1 MAMLNMAYA
10 NNTIVVP
17 RLTRL
22 VDDMS
27 VHESRF
33 VVPIFT
39 MKNNSAVPRNRLPL
53 DIYALFGVRL
63 VVSAGSFVG
72 PFLTMMLTMK
82 LGYDEARAG
91 VFMSVVSILSALGLI
106 VGGKLGDRFNRP
118 RVLRTL
124 QATTAL
130 AYIACGVMGFTAAT
144 PFVIAFAMGV
154 LNGTWPII
162 NAIVADVAP
171 ADQRKESFSLLYW
184 GNNIGFSIGPL
195 IAGLLFT
202 AAPRVLFFGNA
213 VVLLAA
219 AGIVTVFVRGAVM
232 PEPVP
237 AATDQQEAAPAVAGV
252 GATSTWSV
260 FKANPILMLYA
271 AGSILTAF
279 VYNQHT
285 FALPIFLKDAL
296 GAEAGPKAYGVVM
309 MTNGLTVV
317 ALTALVVLI
326 SRRLRS
332 LSAVALSS
340 VFYAVGFGSYWLVGG
355 LHVAVLAT
363 IIWTIGEI
371 LGSTNGNAFIAER
384 SPPAFRSRINSAV
397 SFCYIAG
404 NALAPLAAGPIARA
418 YGSSSVW
425 PFVAICALV
434 SAAFMYGVDR
444 LDKNASRHHG

>member
-1 MAMLNMAYA
+1 
-10 NNTIVVP
+10 
-17 RLTRL
+17 
-22 VDDMS
+22 
-27 VHESRF
+27 
-33 VVPIFT
+33 
-39 MKNNSAVPRNRLPL
+39 MKNNNATPRSRLPL

-72 PFLTMMLTMK
+72 PFLTMMLTLK

-91 VFMSVVSILSALGLI
+91 VFMSIVSIVAALGLI

-130 AYIACGVMGFTAAT
+130 AYMACGLMGFTAAT
-144 PFVIAFAMGV
+144 PYVIAFAMGV

-162 NAIVADVAP
+162 NAIVADVSP
-171 ADQRKESFSLLYW
+171 ADRRKESFSLLYW

-202 AAPRVLFFGNA
+202 AAPRALFFGNA

-219 AGIVTVFVRGAVM
+219 AGIVSLFVRGTVT
-232 PEPVP
+232 
-237 AATDQQEAAPAVAGV
+237 ATPEAAPDGASQRDPEQVAVGI
-252 GATSTWSV
+252 GASSTWSV

-317 ALTALVVLI
+317 ALTALVVLV

-340 VFYAVGFGSYWLVGG
+340 AFYAVGFGSYWFVGG
-355 LHVAVLAT
+355 LHVAVMAT
-363 IIWTIGEI
+363 IVWTIGEI

-418 YGSSSVW
+418 YGSTSVW
-425 PFVAICALV
+425 PFVAACALV
-434 SAAFMYGVDR
+434 AAAFMYGVDR
-444 LDKNASRHHG
+444 LDHNAMRRRA

>member
-1 MAMLNMAYA
+1 MLIMAYPD
-10 NNTIVVP
+10 NTIVLP
-17 RLTRL
+17 KLTRL
-22 VDDMS
+22 VEAMS
-27 VHESRF
+27 VHDQHF

-39 MKNNSAVPRNRLPL
+39 MKNNSAIPRSRLPL

-91 VFMSVVSILSALGLI
+91 VFMSIVSILSALGLV
-106 VGGKLGDRFNRP
+106 VGGKLGDKFNRP

-130 AYIACGVMGFTAAT
+130 AYIACGLMGFTAAT

-171 ADQRKESFSLLYW
+171 ADRRKESFSLLYW

-213 VVLLAA
+213 VVLMAA
-219 AGIVTVFVRGAVM
+219 AGIVTVFVRGAET
-232 PEPVP
+232 PET
-237 AATDQQEAAPAVAGV
+237 ASEAAAPTGTETVAVGM
-252 GATSTWSV
+252 GASSTWSV
-260 FKANPILMLYA
+260 FKANPVLMLYA

-296 GAEAGPKAYGVVM
+296 GTEAGPKAYGIVM

-317 ALTALVVLI
+317 ALTALVVLV

-340 VFYAVGFGSYWLVGG
+340 AFYAVGFGSYWFVGG
-355 LHVAVLAT
+355 LHVAVIAT
-363 IIWTIGEI
+363 VVWTVGEI

-404 NALAPLAAGPIARA
+404 NALAPLAAGPIART
-418 YGSSSVW
+418 YGSASVW
-425 PFVAICALV
+425 PFVAVCALV
-434 SAAFMYGVDR
+434 SAAFMFGVDR
-444 LDKNASRHHG
+444 LDKSASRRQG

>member
-1 MAMLNMAYA
+1 MLVLSVRSVAMALIRRSRMVFFARRELAVARLGTALSGDNRSAFQRQNLIELKPCPEMPGNIVTPSSVTKAIFIVRSSRVYSLFILAYA
-10 NNTIVVP
+10 NNTIVAP
-17 RLTRL
+17 ILTRL
-22 VDDMS
+22 MHRMP
-27 VHESRF
+27 VHDSCF

-39 MKNNSAVPRNRLPL
+39 MKNNTAAHRNKLPL

-91 VFMSVVSILSALGLI
+91 VFMSIVSILSALGLV
-106 VGGKLGDRFNRP
+106 VGGKLGDKFNRP

-130 AYIACGVMGFTAAT
+130 AYIACGLMGFTAAT

-219 AGIVTVFVRGAVM
+219 AGIVTLFVRGATA
-232 PEPVP
+232 PET
-237 AATDQQEAAPAVAGV
+237 ASEAAGQR
-252 GATSTWSV
+252 GT
-260 FKANPILMLYA
+260 
-271 AGSILTAF
+271 
-279 VYNQHT
+279 
-285 FALPIFLKDAL
+285 DR
-296 GAEAGPKAYGVVM
+296 GPPVWGHHRP
-309 MTNGLTVV
+309 GL
-317 ALTALVVLI
+317 
-326 SRRLRS
+326 S
-332 LSAVALSS
+332 
-340 VFYAVGFGSYWLVGG
+340 
-355 LHVAVLAT
+355 
-363 IIWTIGEI
+363 
-371 LGSTNGNAFIAER
+371 
-384 SPPAFRSRINSAV
+384 
-397 SFCYIAG
+397 
-404 NALAPLAAGPIARA
+404 
-418 YGSSSVW
+418 
-425 PFVAICALV
+425 
-434 SAAFMYGVDR
+434 
-444 LDKNASRHHG
+444 

>member
-1 MAMLNMAYA
+1 
-10 NNTIVVP
+10 
-17 RLTRL
+17 
-22 VDDMS
+22 
-27 VHESRF
+27 
-33 VVPIFT
+33 
-39 MKNNSAVPRNRLPL
+39 MKNNGAISRSKLPL

-219 AGIVTVFVRGAVM
+219 AGIVTAFVRGAAM
-232 PEPVP
+232 PEEGPEAVSG
-237 AATDQQEAAPAVAGV
+237 AAGHRETMSAADGV

-260 FKANPILMLYA
+260 FRANPILMLYA

-296 GAEAGPKAYGVVM
+296 GTESGPKAYGVVM

-340 VFYAVGFGSYWLVGG
+340 AFYAIGFGSYWFVGG

-363 IIWTIGEI
+363 IVWTIGEI

-418 YGSSSVW
+418 YGSASVW
-425 PFVAICALV
+425 PFVAVCALV
-434 SAAFMYGVDR
+434 SAAFMFGVDR
-444 LDKNASRHHG
+444 LDKRVARHHG

>member
-1 MAMLNMAYA
+1 MLA
-10 NNTIVVP
+10 
-17 RLTRL
+17 RLCTM
-22 VDDMS
+22 VS
-27 VHESRF
+27 VHGPRF
-33 VVPIFT
+33 VVPLIS
-39 MKNNSAVPRNRLPL
+39 MKKNNSPERSRLPL

-91 VFMSVVSILSALGLI
+91 VFMSIVSIVAALGLV

-124 QATTAL
+124 QAITAL
-130 AYIACGVMGFTAAT
+130 AYIACGILGFTSLT

-162 NAIVADVAP
+162 NALVADVAP
-171 ADQRKESFSLLYW
+171 ADRRKESFSLLYW

-195 IAGLLFT
+195 IAGMLFT
-202 AAPRVLFFGNA
+202 AAPRALFFGNA
-213 VVLLAA
+213 AVLLAA
-219 AGIVTVFVRGAVM
+219 AAIVTLFVRGAVL
-232 PEPVP
+232 PEPASP
-237 AATDQQEAAPAVAGV
+237 DEARHGAQAGAAGV
-252 GATSTWSV
+252 AVSSTWSV
-260 FKANPILMLYA
+260 FKANPILLLYA

-285 FALPIFLKDAL
+285 FALPIFLKDSL
-296 GAEAGPKAYGVVM
+296 GADVGPKAYGVVM

-317 ALTALVVLI
+317 ALTALVVLV
-326 SRRLRS
+326 SRKLRS
-332 LSAVALSS
+332 LSAVALSA
-340 VFYAVGFGSYWLVGG
+340 VFYAVGFGSYWFVGG

-363 IIWTIGEI
+363 VVWTIGEI

-425 PFVAICALV
+425 PFVAVCALV
-434 SAAFMYGVDR
+434 SAAFMFGVDR
-444 LDKNASRHHG
+444 LDHNAMRRRG